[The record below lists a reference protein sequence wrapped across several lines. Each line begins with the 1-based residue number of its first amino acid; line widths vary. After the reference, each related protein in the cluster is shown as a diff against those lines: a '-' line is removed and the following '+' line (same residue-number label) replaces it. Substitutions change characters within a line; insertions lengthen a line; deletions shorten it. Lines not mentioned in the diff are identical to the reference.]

1 MLHTAYCLN
10 VNRYFERYLD
20 EPVLKCENPQGFMEK
35 QFMISIFPILILN
48 ARPAAGKSEI
58 IRYLMSIPL
67 EIRKE
72 RFRVGHI
79 QVFDDF
85 PILWNWFEEDDL
97 LEKEFHLP
105 RLHSTPDH
113 YFLKEE
119 YWDLLIRRLSL
130 DYERFCRDAVEDHTA
145 IIEFSRGSEHGGYQ
159 AAYAHL
165 SDKILE
171 RAVSLYVKVS
181 FEESLRK
188 NQVRYNPERPFSIM
202 EHSLDDE
209 KMRSIYLEDDW
220 VQFSYKDL
228 NFLDVRDYKVPYAVL
243 DNEDDITTRGGPE
256 LGNRLETI
264 LQDLWEVWT
273 QEREPTQFE
282 RK

>member
-1 MLHTAYCLN
+1 MN
-10 VNRYFERYLD
+10 SV
-20 EPVLKCENPQGFMEK
+20 
-35 QFMISIFPILILN
+35 FPILILN

-58 IRYLMSIPL
+58 IRYLMSTPL

-72 RFRVGHI
+72 RFRLGPI

-85 PILWNWFEEDDL
+85 PILWNWFEEDDI

-113 YFLKEE
+113 YFLKPE

-130 DYERFCRDAVEDHTA
+130 DYERFCQVAAEDHTA
-145 IIEFSRGSEHGGYQ
+145 ILEFSRGAEHGGYQ
-159 AAYAHL
+159 AAYRYL

-171 RAVSLYVKVS
+171 KAVCLYVQVS

-188 NQVRYNPERPFSIM
+188 NQARYNPERPFSIM

-209 KMRSIYLEDDW
+209 KMKSIYLEDDW
-220 VQFSYKDL
+220 VQFSEKDS
-228 NFLDVRDYKVPYAVL
+228 NFLVVRDNKVPFAVL

-264 LQDLWEVWT
+264 LQDLWEVWI
-273 QEREPTQFE
+273 QEQEPTQLE